1 MSLLFE
7 ISDILT
13 SRLHNS
19 PNESAHIKL
28 MELAKSKG
36 LPDDLVDELPD
47 RIEEF
52 IHEFIVDH
60 L

>member
-1 MSLLFE
+1 MSLLLE
-7 ISDILT
+7 ISIILT
-13 SRLHNS
+13 SRLQDS
-19 PNESAHIKL
+19 PNESAHTKL

-36 LPDDLVDELPD
+36 LPEDLVDELPD

-52 IHEFIVDH
+52 IHEFIIDN

>member
-13 SRLHNS
+13 SRLHDS

-28 MELAKSKG
+28 MKLAESKG

-52 IHEFIVDH
+52 IHEFIIDNI
-60 L
+60 